1 MNKTTVP
8 SAPYTRRPPS
18 PPQLPYPIFLNQPRR
33 AGSRAE
39 FVLTPSYDNVDPGQ
53 LTAEDLAII
62 TQNQP
67 QLVAPNVSGDWRYEQ
82 RREAQRILEFL
93 YIGPHAVI
101 RDHDFLRREGIT
113 MIVVARDSRLAN
125 RSMESVDR
133 AGGTLGVRCQ
143 YIDVE
148 GPRDLIHGFPQT
160 IRDINDHLLSV
171 YRGQMQEMDEND
183 RLQRKSDQPVR
194 GKVLVTC
201 ESGNELAPAIVAAY
215 IMSVFGKD
223 MQSALQFVGLQRF
236 CACFD
241 ENTKR
246 LLQSWQDILRARASV
261 ARARTP
267 VPGQPV
273 PEVKPK
279 RRLDQLRDDNDDEI
293 GLGEYTMD
301 RERFLGRDA
310 FVPFVDIA
318 NDNAS

>member
-39 FVLTPSYDNVDPGQ
+39 FVLTPSYDNVDPSQ

-67 QLVAPNVSGDWRYEQ
+67 QLVVPNVSGDWRYEQ

-113 MIVVARDSRLAN
+113 MIIVARDSRLAN
-125 RSMESVDR
+125 RSMASVDR
-133 AGGTLGVRCQ
+133 AGSSLGVRCQ

-160 IRDINDHLLSV
+160 IREINDHLLSV
-171 YRGQMQEMDEND
+171 YHG
-183 RLQRKSDQPVR
+183 RKSDSLVR

-201 ESGNELAPAIVAAY
+201 DSGNELAPAIVAAY

-241 ENTKR
+241 ENTRR

-267 VPGQPV
+267 VPGRPV
-273 PEVKPK
+273 PEAKPK
-279 RRLDQLRDDNDDEI
+279 RRLDQLRDDNDDEM
-293 GLGEYTMD
+293 GLEEYTMD
-301 RERFLGRDA
+301 QDRFHGRDA
-310 FVPFVDIA
+310 FVPFVDIT